1 MQKWNGINVN
11 VSLVNEDGEELP
23 VQQSYPK
30 RDGSQREPL
39 PSKYW
44 SRNLKWSAPGQM
56 KKQYILAKTGYKGT
70 PLDLIM
76 TAPTA
81 EAQYGLLMDWY
92 KLQNIDR
99 PAIRRCKKFTQE
111 ELTLIKECRLKGTP
125 YKQIEEMID
134 HPRGSIE
141 DVWYKLNRENMP
153 KRKCRR
159 FSPEELVM
167 IRKLRKEGMTYRGI
181 GKLTNRSHGT
191 IEQACEDIPTKALKV
206 RLNRVAKEMYGYH
219 FSTLLN
225 WKHGEARQK
234 IVREIVEKQ
243 GNGE

>member
-11 VSLVNEDGEELP
+11 VSLVKEDGEELP

-39 PSKYW
+39 PSKHW

-99 PAIRRCKKFTQE
+99 PTIRKCKKFTQE
-111 ELTLIKECRLKGTP
+111 ELA
-125 YKQIEEMID
+125 M
-134 HPRGSIE
+134 
-141 DVWYKLNRENMP
+141 V
-153 KRKCRR
+153 
-159 FSPEELVM
+159 
-167 IRKLRKEGMTYRGI
+167 RKLREEGMTYRDI
-181 GKLTNRSHGT
+181 GKLTDRSHGT
-191 IEQACEDIPTKALKV
+191 IEQACEDISTKALKV

-225 WKHGEARQK
+225 WKNGEARQK
-234 IVREIVEKQ
+234 IVREIVEK
-243 GNGE
+243 